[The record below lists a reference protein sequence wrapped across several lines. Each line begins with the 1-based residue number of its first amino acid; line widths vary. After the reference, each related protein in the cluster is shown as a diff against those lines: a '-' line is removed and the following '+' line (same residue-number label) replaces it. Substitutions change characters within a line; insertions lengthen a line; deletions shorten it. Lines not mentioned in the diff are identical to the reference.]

1 MALSPPVANSL
12 TIAVTVPVPASTTAE
27 YCLSAASCVIAQ
39 GSIRAPEPG
48 VIVTVWVYASA
59 PPKKLYHLI
68 VTVVAVTLWR
78 RIGVEKPVRGVGI
91 VREQSEVVRVG
102 RQ

>member
-39 GSIRAPEPG
+39 GSIRTPEAG

-59 PPKKLYHLI
+59 PPRKLYHLM
-68 VTVVAVTLWR
+68 VTGVPVTRWSR
-78 RIGVEKPVRGVGI
+78 MGVEKSVLRVGV
-91 VREQSEVVRVG
+91 EQRQRDVVRF
-102 RQ
+102 